1 MKTNTLKF
9 TAVLLM
15 HTLMYAGFCALALLL
30 PFSSFTPKDILF
42 SLAFSGL
49 YFFLVWFELYSRPY
63 HHYLKN
69 AFAVVARNLF
79 ICSVVL
85 VVLEVVYGVFRHE
98 RRFLNVCFN
107 DGLLVLFYAIMH
119 VLQYLWITH
128 LAGLG
133 FFRKNVMLV
142 GTYDERLPVDHL
154 FQDINNTKCFVGQ
167 MGFENGVW
175 AYRSDFQSAFSPVS
189 KGFSDFLFSRK
200 VNELL
205 ICIDGKIPPD
215 AIRECAAWCLENSI
229 GYYLIPDISSL
240 PHVFPWH
247 RRFTDIPSIERYCP
261 NRDSLIMI
269 SLKRLLDIGVS
280 ATALAFFSPVFAVV
294 AALIKKEDGGPV
306 FYVSE
311 RVGIH
316 GKRIPFVKF
325 RSMVLNADALK
336 KDLMDLN
343 ERPDGPLFKL
353 TNDPRVTKI
362 GRFIRKT
369 SLDELPQLWNVLRGD
384 MSLIGPRPHLPSEVE
399 AYSDVDN
406 LRLECIPGIS
416 CLPQIYG
423 RDSLGFRQWVDYDLQ
438 YRKEWSLGYDF
449 RILFKTVGV
458 VLSPVVNHFHK

>member
-1 MKTNTLKF
+1 
-9 TAVLLM
+9 
-15 HTLMYAGFCALALLL
+15 
-30 PFSSFTPKDILF
+30 
-42 SLAFSGL
+42 
-49 YFFLVWFELYSRPY
+49 
-63 HHYLKN
+63 
-69 AFAVVARNLF
+69 VARNLF

-85 VVLEVVYGVFRHE
+85 VALEVLYGLVSPEPRP
-98 RRFLNVCFN
+98 LNVLVN
-107 DGLLVLFYAIMH
+107 DCLLVLFYAVMH

-128 LAGLG
+128 LSGLG

-167 MGFENGVW
+167 MGFDGGAW
-175 AYRSDFQSAFSPVS
+175 THRPDFQSAFVPV
-189 KGFSDFLFSRK
+189 KKRFSDFLFSRK

-247 RRFTDIPSIERYCP
+247 SRFTDIPSIERYCP

-280 ATALAFFSPVFAVV
+280 SVALTLLSPVFLAI
-294 AALIKKEDGGPV
+294 AALIKREDGGPV

-316 GKRIPFVKF
+316 GKTIPFVKF
-325 RSMVLNADALK
+325 RSMVVDADSRK
-336 KDLMDLN
+336 RDLLDLN

-353 TNDPRVTKI
+353 TNDPRVTRIGKI
-362 GRFIRKT
+362 LRKT
-369 SLDELPQLWNVLRGD
+369 SLDELPQLWNVLKGD
-384 MSLIGPRPHLPSEVE
+384 MSLIGPRPHLPQEVE

-449 RILFKTVGV
+449 RILFKTIGV
-458 VLSPVVNHFHK
+458 VLSPVVDHFHK